1 VNHSQAKHRAP
12 SRRRPWV
19 PIAAGLAASV
29 LLSGGMAEAVT
40 PTATVVS
47 SPPAELVV
55 NGSFDEGT
63 SGWRTPGTHQQL
75 SSYVGSDGDVYGQL
89 SASGTTTLRLND
101 QRNTVATS
109 DPGVTYRVTAQV
121 ASAQPTLNGQV
132 RVREVGPDGVRTYAA
147 PFSLRGT
154 GWQTVTFA
162 FTTTQTDAQLDLNV
176 LAWKAVAGQTL
187 VVDDISMVAVAGTP
201 APAPLPTPTPTP
213 TATPG
218 PTATPTPAPSATP
231 GPTATPTSAPSAT
244 PAPSPSSAPRP
255 VQSGVAGSLSN
266 GCVVSVR
273 GVPACGALV
282 GASVGSN
289 TDPGSLESVVG
300 GRLGV
305 RRTFFSASGVD
316 GAVRIAQADAAAGRV
331 SWMSFKV
338 PYTWAEMAAG
348 RGDAWAADLTARLGA
363 TGGTVWV
370 AFHHEPEND
379 GAIGD
384 WVAMQRRLAPVV
396 HAAAPNVAFSMIVT
410 GWNQFYGPSQYS
422 MEAIWPGDGL
432 VDVLGFDLY
441 NTYGQVKDGVVS
453 TETTDMGSR
462 YFTLMQAFAAKHG
475 VAWGLAEVAYT
486 HASSD
491 VDPQWMVR
499 TYDQMAAAGGV
510 AFAYFNTTLNNEVGD
525 WPLAYGSKT
534 PVFASIL
541 ARSPRL
547 N

>member
-1 VNHSQAKHRAP
+1 MNVPA
-12 SRRRPWV
+12 
-19 PIAAGLAASV
+19 PIA
-29 LLSGGMAEAVT
+29 
-40 PTATVVS
+40 
-47 SPPAELVV
+47 
-55 NGSFDEGT
+55 
-63 SGWRTPGTHQQL
+63 
-75 SSYVGSDGDVYGQL
+75 
-89 SASGTTTLRLND
+89 
-101 QRNTVATS
+101 
-109 DPGVTYRVTAQV
+109 
-121 ASAQPTLNGQV
+121 
-132 RVREVGPDGVRTYAA
+132 
-147 PFSLRGT
+147 
-154 GWQTVTFA
+154 
-162 FTTTQTDAQLDLNV
+162 
-176 LAWKAVAGQTL
+176 
-187 VVDDISMVAVAGTP
+187 P
-201 APAPLPTPTPTP
+201 APAPAP
-213 TATPG
+213 APG
-218 PTATPTPAPSATP
+218 PT
-231 GPTATPTSAPSAT
+231 G
-244 PAPSPSSAPRP
+244 
-255 VQSGVAGSLSN
+255 SGDSLSN

-441 NTYGQVKDGVVS
+441 NTYGQVKDGVLS